1 MPGSQS
7 FDDNFLREMNARQVW
22 HPMAHP
28 ADSQANLPVILT
40 SGQGV
45 RVTDIDG
52 HEAVDAVGGL
62 WNVNLGYS
70 CEPVKQAIAEQL
82 AELPYANIFRG
93 VSNDKVIQLAHETVD
108 FFAEDGMA
116 RAFFTSGGS
125 DSVETAL
132 RLARQYHKVNGEPSR
147 TKFLSLKRGIMAR
160 ILAGRASTATP
171 ISAPSTNPFWP
182 AVATFRRPIP
192 TAIRST
198 RPTRKRWPPNVSPRL

>member
-52 HEAVDAVGGL
+52 HETVDAVGGL

-108 FFAEDGMA
+108 FFAADGMA

-132 RLARQYHKVNGEPSR
+132 RLARQFHKVCLLYTSDAADE
-147 TKFLSLKRGIMAR
+147 
-160 ILAGRASTATP
+160 
-171 ISAPSTNPFWP
+171 
-182 AVATFRRPIP
+182 
-192 TAIRST
+192 
-198 RPTRKRWPPNVSPRL
+198 